1 MRAKRLFKYLLLSG
15 LSLGILIP
23 QFLNAQP
30 VDPLN
35 VWTSRNGITGF
46 THFGAAYGNTTF
58 VVVGSSGLILS
69 SPDGATWT
77 TRTSPINLNL
87 NAVAFG
93 NGIFVAVGDS
103 GTVLTSP
110 DGVNWISRGPVA
122 PNHLQGVGF
131 GNDLFVAVG
140 DAGTI
145 RTSTDGVAW
154 NPQISGIISSLFG
167 VARGNNTFVA
177 VGAGGFVRTS
187 SDGVS
192 WGPGVSGTGLDL
204 NGVTF
209 GEGIFVAVGNNG
221 TILTSTAGA
230 SWTPRTSG
238 TTNALR
244 GVAIGNGPFV
254 AVGDVGLAATILTS
268 PDGVTWTPRA
278 SGTSLNLNAVGYGEG
293 TYVATGASGT
303 ILQSNPIIA
312 FNDVP
317 LSHFAFAQ
325 IDTIALAGI
334 TGGCLLNP
342 PLFCPDNSITRG
354 EMAVFVELSLGNPP
368 NTCIGQFND
377 VPVSN
382 LFCGFVERLAQDG
395 ITGGCTPTTF
405 CPDAPVTRAQ
415 MAVFIEAALQNPPN
429 ICLGR
434 FADVPV
440 GHPFCGFIE
449 RLADDGVTGG
459 CGGNNFCPNNP
470 VTRGQMAV
478 FLVAAPTPLDP

>member
-1 MRAKRLFKYLLLSG
+1 MRAKRLFKSFLLSAF
-15 LSLGILIP
+15 SLGILIP

-69 SPDGATWT
+69 SSDGATWT

-110 DGVNWISRGPVA
+110 DGVNWTSRGPVA
-122 PNHLQGVGF
+122 PNHLRGVAF

-145 RTSTDGVAW
+145 RTSTDGVTW
-154 NPQISGIISSLFG
+154 NPGDSGTAFALFG
-167 VARGNNTFVA
+167 VTHGGGRFVI
-177 VGAGGFVRTS
+177 VGSLGVFVTS
-187 SDGVS
+187 VNGAN
-192 WGPGVSGTGLDL
+192 WTPGATGASFDL
-204 NGVTF
+204 NGVAH
-209 GEGIFVAVGNNG
+209 GSGVFVAVGNGGAVFTSTNG
-221 TILTSTAGA
+221 T
-230 SWTPRTSG
+230 SWNSQISG
-238 TTNALR
+238 TTNNLQS
-244 GVAIGNGPFV
+244 VAIGNGPFV
-254 AVGDVGLAATILTS
+254 AVGNTGTIRTS
-268 PDGVTWTPRA
+268 PDGVTWTQRT
-278 SGTSLNLNAVGYGEG
+278 SGTGLSLNGVGYGEG

-325 IDTIALAGI
+325 IDTIALAGL

-354 EMAVFVELSLGNPP
+354 EMAVFVELSLGNPL
-368 NTCIGQFND
+368 NACIGRFTD
-377 VPVSN
+377 VPPTHP
-382 LFCGFVERLAQDG
+382 FCGFIERLAADG
-395 ITGGCTPTTF
+395 VTGGCTPTQF
-405 CPDAPVTRAQ
+405 CPDAPVSRGQ
-415 MAVFIEAALQNPPN
+415 MAVFIQAALENPAN
-429 ICLGR
+429 ICTGR
-434 FADVPV
+434 FTDVPI

-449 RLADDGVTGG
+449 RLSDDGITGG
-459 CGGNNFCPNNP
+459 CGGGNFCPNAP